1 VSTVRIAHAE
11 PRPGRLANGEF
22 QIRGHLV
29 VLADDAGHRA
39 VPIWMRGDP
48 GADELSHLLELAAQP
63 ADQEVAAD
71 VPQELTTR
79 LLGAARARVTGVDID
94 VTDAGAAELS
104 PEVTVAR
111 IGLSG
116 PAGTRQV
123 TADLGLG
130 LALAAAAGVP
140 VRLADAVMDR
150 LAVPVR
156 GDDLLTPFLDRVPSF
171 ALAQPGRGLPGWP
184 MATLPGRRPRYEPR
198 NLDFAAGLDRWDLDA
213 GPGSGSGSEPDY
225 AAAAE
230 AGRAVL
236 SSSVPRPAG
245 SAALIQA
252 IFADD
257 YRGATV
263 TFSAEIRVDAPA
275 GQAGLRLEILRH
287 WWRTGRAPRED
298 HGVTISG
305 DRPAAR
311 YEITARIPSDADQ
324 IRFGIALTGSGRI
337 KLRNPDLRVDPPAD
351 ARPAEGTP

>member
-1 VSTVRIAHAE
+1 VTTVRIAHAE

-39 VPIWMRGDP
+39 VPIWMRGNP
-48 GADELSHLLELAAQP
+48 GGDELAHLLELAGRP
-63 ADQEVAAD
+63 ADQVIAVD

-111 IGLSG
+111 IGLAS
-116 PAGTRQV
+116 PSGTRQV

-130 LALAAAAGVP
+130 LALAAAAGAP

-150 LAVPVR
+150 LAVPIP
-156 GDDLLTPFLDRVPSF
+156 GDDLLTPLLDRVPPV
-171 ALAQPGRGLPGWP
+171 ARAQPGHGLPGWP
-184 MATLPGRRPRYEPR
+184 MTTLPGRRPRYEPR
-198 NLDFAAGLDRWDLDA
+198 NLDFTAGLERWDLDA
-213 GPGSGSGSEPDY
+213 GPGSAPDSEPDY

-230 AGRAVL
+230 ADSAVL

-245 SAALIQA
+245 SAALLQA

-263 TFSAEIRVDAPA
+263 TFSAEIRVGDRIRLTE
-275 GQAGLRLEILRH
+275 QAGLRLEIIRH
-287 WWRTGRAPRED
+287 WWRVGRARED
-298 HGVTISG
+298 HGLTISG
-305 DRPAAR
+305 RRPWTR
-311 YEITARIPSDADQ
+311 HEVTARIPADADQ

-337 KLRNPDLRVDPPAD
+337 ALRNPDLRIAE
-351 ARPAEGTP
+351 PAEGTP